1 MLKDN
6 IFGLVDQFYVR
17 FSNEADQAKATL
29 HQTSANTSRAMLWAS
44 VIALLFAA
52 VIGYILLR
60 SLLGP
65 ILKLQHAVGFMAE
78 GDLRHTLNETRKDEL
93 GDLSRGFDR
102 MTGNVRAMLGNL
114 QGIALSLSRSSLDFQ
129 SSSSVTAHANAD
141 ILKAIEDIAVG
152 ADNQASAA
160 EQSASIL
167 NELEDKI
174 SDIAKYTDIMKE
186 TGTQANQKT
195 RIGYEA
201 VNSLKQSSE
210 LSEDMLNKVY
220 TSLETLSA
228 SSVRIGKIV
237 NTITE
242 ISNQTNVLALNA
254 AIEAARAGA
263 HGKGFAVIADE
274 VRHLSTQ
281 TNQSSKDISVMIHT
295 LQQQMEKVQ
304 SQMRLARETLQSQSS
319 KVEESHHSFDSI
331 RESIQLISSQIEQI
345 YTKVDQATASSAILA
360 KSAQTVSATAIETA
374 AGVQEVNSA
383 SFQQDEPF
391 AQLPLRPPT

>member
-1 MLKDN
+1 
-6 IFGLVDQFYVR
+6 
-17 FSNEADQAKATL
+17 
-29 HQTSANTSRAMLWAS
+29 
-44 VIALLFAA
+44 
-52 VIGYILLR
+52 
-60 SLLGP
+60 
-65 ILKLQHAVGFMAE
+65 
-78 GDLRHTLNETRKDEL
+78 
-93 GDLSRGFDR
+93 